1 MKKSLLLL
9 FFTGLIIK
17 SFSYSTKVA
26 DGLTREAGNAAND
39 TIELENLKNLSRS
52 LMDTLSDSALYYAGK
67 MLELAKQKEMFF
79 FVSDAFD
86 LMSNVYEKE
95 GELEK
100 SVNNTDSAGYYAEL
114 INDPVGEI
122 FFTNNKAALYIK
134 MGRYFEALQNFEKA
148 KSIGEE
154 IDRPSAIAAA
164 LNNMGVVYH
173 YLGDDETSLKY
184 LIKAYEIRRENN
196 ITLKLAY
203 SLNNIGALYSEYGNY
218 TEAVEY
224 HRKAKQ
230 AALEHNDDYNYLV
243 ALLNLGLDYAL
254 LNKKDTSLI
263 IYGEALAEA
272 KKQNDQ
278 TLVSHALERMSAVY
292 LQLDSLDKEREL
304 LQKALEI
311 ARTMGNNYDIASFSN
326 SLGIN
331 YLKAKD
337 YKNAYPLLMQAL
349 TVSKK
354 ISAGKI
360 QSDAYKSLTAYF
372 YSTNNSEKAFAYQ
385 KLYDSMRDSIFKA
398 ETNLK
403 IANLKNRFELNRK
416 MDELEAKEKELH
428 VSRKISGERLRNIYI
443 VGVAG
448 FILLV
453 LAIYILLLYRK
464 IRQKNKIIRQ
474 NEKKVKQLLEHEK
487 QLGKLKTQ
495 LISTVSHEFRTPMAI
510 ISSNVQLLRDYSES
524 MDGQMKKETLNHIT
538 GGVNNLISMMQN
550 FELLDKSSI
559 LEFNPQK
566 TNIAELLISIAGG
579 LQTLPKF
586 KNRINIVNN
595 LTVKDVVID
604 KGLVTH
610 IVRNLLINALKFSGN
625 EVVDFGFKN
634 DSDTIFIRVE
644 DRGIGM
650 TDKDLELV
658 FENFHRGSNVENIK
672 GTGVGM
678 SVVKQCV
685 DLHRGEIKIE
695 SGVGTGTKIEVALP
709 FAAVDE

>member
-1 MKKSLLLL
+1 
-9 FFTGLIIK
+9 
-17 SFSYSTKVA
+17 
-26 DGLTREAGNAAND
+26 
-39 TIELENLKNLSRS
+39 
-52 LMDTLSDSALYYAGK
+52 
-67 MLELAKQKEMFF
+67 
-79 FVSDAFD
+79 
-86 LMSNVYEKE
+86 
-95 GELEK
+95 
-100 SVNNTDSAGYYAEL
+100 
-114 INDPVGEI
+114 
-122 FFTNNKAALYIK
+122 
-134 MGRYFEALQNFEKA
+134 
-148 KSIGEE
+148 
-154 IDRPSAIAAA
+154 
-164 LNNMGVVYH
+164 
-173 YLGDDETSLKY
+173 
-184 LIKAYEIRRENN
+184 
-196 ITLKLAY
+196 
-203 SLNNIGALYSEYGNY
+203 
-218 TEAVEY
+218 
-224 HRKAKQ
+224 
-230 AALEHNDDYNYLV
+230 
-243 ALLNLGLDYAL
+243 
-254 LNKKDTSLI
+254 
-263 IYGEALAEA
+263 
-272 KKQNDQ
+272 
-278 TLVSHALERMSAVY
+278 
-292 LQLDSLDKEREL
+292 
-304 LQKALEI
+304 
-311 ARTMGNNYDIASFSN
+311 
-326 SLGIN
+326 
-331 YLKAKD
+331 
-337 YKNAYPLLMQAL
+337 
-349 TVSKK
+349 
-354 ISAGKI
+354 
-360 QSDAYKSLTAYF
+360 
-372 YSTNNSEKAFAYQ
+372 
-385 KLYDSMRDSIFKA
+385 
-398 ETNLK
+398 
-403 IANLKNRFELNRK
+403 

-428 VSRKISGERLRNIYI
+428 VSRKISGERLRIIYI

-538 GGVNNLISMMQN
+538 GGVDNLISMMQN

-559 LEFNPQK
+559 LEFNPKK

-695 SGVGTGTKIEVALP
+695 SGVGAGTKIKVALP
-709 FAAVDE
+709 FEAVDE